1 MKTKSIFLVFAITIS
16 IAFAMNSSA
25 AAQTVG
31 YVNLSKV
38 FDAYN
43 KTKEFDANLQTEAE
57 AKRGER
63 DAIVEGIKSLR
74 DDLELLS
81 ADGRAEKQGEVD
93 ARVQELQAFDNDS
106 RLELRR
112 KRDTMIR
119 DILKEIDDIIQEYG
133 KENGYDYIYN
143 DRILLYKTDQSDL
156 TETITEILNG

>member
-1 MKTKSIFLVFAITIS
+1 M
-16 IAFAMNSSA
+16 AFAMETSA
-25 AAQTVG
+25 LAQTVG
-31 YVNLSKV
+31 YVNLSEV

-57 AKRGER
+57 EKRVER
-63 DAIVEGIKSLR
+63 DAIVNSIKSMR
-74 DDLELLS
+74 DELELLS
-81 ADGRAEKQGEVD
+81 AESRGKKQGEVD

-119 DILKEIDDIIQEYG
+119 DILKEIDDVIQEYG
-133 KENGYDYIYN
+133 QKNGYDYIYN

-156 TETITEILNG
+156 TEKITAILNG